1 LRADR
6 EGSCSTSRKW
16 IMCVRRPERG
26 KAAASDIREL
36 LGHSGAGLGGDSIAA
51 DEQVYIPGTVE
62 GSGDGALAQF
72 TEQATF
78 GNNG

>member
-1 LRADR
+1 M
-6 EGSCSTSRKW
+6 G
-16 IMCVRRPERG
+16 VRRAERSESG
-26 KAAASDIREL
+26 GHSDIREL
-36 LGHSGAGLGGDSIAA
+36 LGHSGAGVGGDNIAA

-72 TEQATF
+72 TEQTPF